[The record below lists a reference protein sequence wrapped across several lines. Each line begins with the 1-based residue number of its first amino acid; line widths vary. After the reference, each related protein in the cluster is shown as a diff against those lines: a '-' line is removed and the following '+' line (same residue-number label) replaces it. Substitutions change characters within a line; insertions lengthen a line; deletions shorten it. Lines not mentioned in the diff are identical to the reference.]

1 MEELF
6 RLILL
11 TAILGGLVYSLYII
25 NRIRANVR
33 MVQARFA
40 QMNEDMVKISRQV
53 DKIETNSK

>member
-1 MEELF
+1 MEEFF

>member
-1 MEELF
+1 MEEFF

-25 NRIRANVR
+25 NRIRANLR